1 MKDVVITTDTN
12 NLGEQKFRWYKYFF
26 DTLMPGYS
34 LRLVRDIKDIGNP
47 DIIIC
52 EDIMRSNPGC
62 SEKIYNRSRILEYG
76 LNNNIQTHLIAQDVS
91 MEYFTQLERNR
102 GDKIYAEDHKDNPNF
117 FVWYGVDRLEQLD
130 MVKSWKL
137 MRKKI
142 GDSHSRPNI
151 GSAISYLY
159 MKNHQEEMREGINY
173 PDESVNVFGYYGY
186 WRKGILKDSVIN
198 SGIDHLIG
206 TFKWRPFCE
215 DKDISFET
223 ANKTF
228 EYIFSRIT
236 KSYIPYEY
244 PKADVQ
250 FTSRQY
256 EGIILARDG
265 VEYDDNFPEEKKIYS
280 MESDILKETYSPI
293 LKEFINVLKTE
304 K

>member
-1 MKDVVITTDTN
+1 MIDVVFTSDTN
-12 NLGEQKFRWYKYFF
+12 NLGNQKFIWYKYFF
-26 DTLMPGYS
+26 EKLIPEATI
-34 LRLVRDIKDIGNP
+34 RLVRDIKDIGNP
-47 DIIIC
+47 DVIIC

-76 LNNNIQTHLIAQDVS
+76 LTHGIQTHLIAQDVS
-91 MEYFTQLERNR
+91 MEYFTSLERNR
-102 GDKIYAEDHKDNPNF
+102 GDKIRSEDHKDNPNF
-117 FVWYGVDRLEQLD
+117 FVWYGVDDLAKLD
-130 MVKSWKL
+130 MVKSWRL

-142 GDSHSRPNI
+142 GDSHARPNI

-159 MKNHQEEMREGINY
+159 MKNHQEEMKEGIKY
-173 PDESVNVFGYYGY
+173 PDESVSVFGYYGY
-186 WRKGILKDSVIN
+186 WRKGILKESVIN

-215 DKDISFET
+215 ENGISFET

-228 EYIFSRIT
+228 EYIFSKIT

-265 VEYDDNFPEEKKIYS
+265 VVYDKEFPEEKKIYS
-280 MESDILKETYSPI
+280 MDDQILKDTYGPI
-293 LKEFINVLKTE
+293 LKEFADVIKRA
-304 K
+304 

>member
-1 MKDVVITTDTN
+1 MIDVVFTSDTN
-12 NLGEQKFRWYKYFF
+12 NLGNQKFIWYKYFF
-26 DTLMPGYS
+26 EKLIPEATI
-34 LRLVRDIKDIGNP
+34 RLVRDIKDIGNP
-47 DIIIC
+47 DVIIC

-76 LNNNIQTHLIAQDVS
+76 LTHGIQTHLIAQDVS
-91 MEYFTQLERNR
+91 MEYFTSLERNR
-102 GDKIYAEDHKDNPNF
+102 GDKIRAEDHKDNPNF
-117 FVWYGVDRLEQLD
+117 FVWYGVDDLAKLD
-130 MVKSWKL
+130 MVKSWRL

-142 GDSHSRPNI
+142 GDSHARPNI

-159 MKNHQEEMREGINY
+159 MKNHQEEMKEGIKY
-173 PDESVNVFGYYGY
+173 PDESVSVFGYYGY
-186 WRKGILKDSVIN
+186 WRKGILKESVIN

-215 DKDISFET
+215 EKGISFET

-228 EYIFSRIT
+228 EYIFSKIT

-265 VEYDDNFPEEKKIYS
+265 VVYDKEFPEEKKIYS
-280 MESDILKETYSPI
+280 MDDQILKDTYGPI
-293 LKEFINVLKTE
+293 LKEFADVIKSVE
-304 K
+304 